1 MADYIKRED
10 VIDRLE
16 KTFLLQAQTARA
28 IVEAIPAAD
37 AIEGLQKCVDDLE
50 ADNDK
55 LCERIKDLSK
65 WIPVTERLP
74 DESFKNVLC
83 CGARGGMFVGWVA
96 TKPEDG
102 KIMAFVH
109 GGNGRYITHWM
120 PLPEP
125 PKDGEA

>member
-1 MADYIKRED
+1 MSGYTELGKKLRYEATWRED
-10 VIDRLE
+10 FPEDKE
-16 KTFLLQAQTARA
+16 LLLA
-28 IVEAIPAAD
+28 AAD
-37 AIEGLQKCVDDLE
+37 AIEHLTKAVANYAEQ
-50 ADNDK
+50 A
-55 LCERIKDLSK
+55 CENETK

-96 TKPEDG
+96 TKPEHG
-102 KIMAFVH
+102 KITAFVH

-125 PKDGEA
+125 PKEGET